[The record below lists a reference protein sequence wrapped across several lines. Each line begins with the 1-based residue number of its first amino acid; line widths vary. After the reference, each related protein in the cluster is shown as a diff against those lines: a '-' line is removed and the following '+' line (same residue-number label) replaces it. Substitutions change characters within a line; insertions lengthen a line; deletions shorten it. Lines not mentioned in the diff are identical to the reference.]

1 MGLRD
6 HDWKLLY
13 ERDSDDLDRE
23 VLVPALS
30 QAVTYDRKTGFFSS
44 HSLALAA
51 AGLRPFIANGGH
63 MRLLVSHRLSPDDVT
78 AIQEGYDLRTRLGEL
93 LTLTLPDD
101 QMLAYRFKCLAWL
114 VAAGRLDIKIA
125 LPTDNMGKL
134 IGDHALFHEKMGL
147 LTDSQ
152 GDRLCFYGSVNES
165 TNAWRD
171 SQESVMVFCSW
182 KGQDETI
189 AVHQESFDRLWDGFA
204 LRTLV
209 VDFPNALRENLI
221 SFAPTDLSDEDPDWP
236 PARPDPP
243 ATTPSESTIDD
254 NMLRTQERTLVAF
267 VRDAPRFPD
276 AGVHEAMATSTV
288 SLWPHQEHVISA
300 IAQTY
305 PDRYLLSDEV
315 GLGKTIECG
324 GAFRYLITSG
334 RVRRVLLLVPKGV
347 LSQWRTELRE
357 KFALPFWWYDGATFH
372 DPYDGTD
379 TRASTRPWAEHDLV
393 IASSH
398 LVRRADRQDPLL
410 TGPAWDLIVLDEA
423 HHARRRDV
431 QGRGSGIRLNRLL
444 DLLGR
449 LSEDKTRSLLLLT
462 ATPMQ
467 IDLIETWDLLRLLDL
482 GGSWAVAPDKFRA
495 YYQAIKAGVTSIN
508 LPLLV
513 ALMADHLSTGGTIPP
528 DVRRRMDAAL
538 DPNTCR
544 RLISALTDNRVEDVR
559 RMLTSQT
566 RPVLE
571 DVFRSATPLQDRM
584 FRNSRERLREYR
596 RRGLLHENIATRQVT
611 DRFLAFG
618 SPVEVDLYNE
628 IDDYIKNYFVI
639 KQRSSLGFVAGIYRR
654 RLTSSLYAFAESLRA
669 RQETLQ
675 GKRPTFLQA
684 DDAADMDDVTDD
696 EIADEIDADDMLRQA
711 QQRAIDAERG
721 KIDVMLARVDQVR
734 IDSKLSLFMDDLHG
748 YLIRGHRQAIVF
760 TQYTDTLDDIRT
772 HLTPRF
778 GNDLACYSGRG
789 GERWHA
795 ESASW
800 VSMTKDDI
808 KTLFRHG
815 EIRILLCTDAAS
827 EGLNL
832 QSAALLFN
840 YDMPW
845 NPMRVEQRIGRIDR
859 IGQPSDVVEIVN
871 YYYEGTIEADIYR
884 ALRQRI
890 GIFEV
895 VVGPLQPIL
904 SGLGERIE
912 TALIGGVSRAKL
924 IADLTDD
931 VEQAQ
936 KNGVNLD
943 DFASS
948 GVERWITSQPL
959 PAPPHDIDTLLRG
972 SRYLTDAGIGFRA
985 DESRPGVYTLTRPD
999 MPDLTVTFLPDVAD
1013 TYPETV
1019 RYLTY
1024 GDPVFADLLAGV
1036 PANDLATQVTRLTT
1050 GDSPFVAYAGASG
1063 AIVTMESLRAVMNDA
1078 GVIPELGVIQGV
1090 SDRLD
1095 ASERAVRDTI
1105 QKIEKRRLSARRAE
1119 ATSLLSAY
1127 LSLVAQEAQVA
1138 VGPAANTT
1146 YLINHVRLQD
1156 RALLQTL
1163 YSYANAPRTI
1173 PIDYDSTNPLT
1184 VSEITLALQA
1194 QRQHIQK
1201 FMQPIMGVAGDNTA
1215 AG

>member
-6 HDWKLLY
+6 YDWEPLY
-13 ERDSDDLDRE
+13 ERDSSHLDRD

-30 QAVTYDRKTGFFSS
+30 QSITYDRKTGFFSS
-44 HSLALAA
+44 YTLALAA
-51 AGLRPFIANGGH
+51 AGLKRFIDAGGR
-63 MRLLVSHRLSPDDVT
+63 MRLLVSHKLSPEDVK
-78 AIQEGYDLRTRLGEL
+78 AMEDGYDLRTRLGEM
-93 LTLTLPDD
+93 LTLALPDD
-101 QMLAYRFKCLAWL
+101 KILANRLRCLAWL

-125 LPTDNMGKL
+125 LPTDDTGKL
-134 IGDHALFHEKMGL
+134 IGGHSMFHEKVGL
-147 LTDSQ
+147 LTDTS
-152 GDRLCFYGSVNES
+152 GDRLCFVGSVNES
-165 TNAWRD
+165 VNAWRD
-171 SQESVMVFCSW
+171 NQESLTIFCSW
-182 KGQDETI
+182 EGDGKHI
-189 AVHQESFDRLWDGFA
+189 VAHQRSFDLLWNGLA
-204 LRTLV
+204 QRTLV
-209 VDFPNALRENLI
+209 VDFPDALRDNLI
-221 SFAPTDLSDEDPDWP
+221 ALAPPELPAHDPDEVD
-236 PARPDPP
+236 DPVDGESAAP
-243 ATTPSESTIDD
+243 ILSEQDVH
-254 NMLRTQERTLVAF
+254 MRERTLVAF
-267 VRDAPRFPD
+267 VRDAPRFPG

-288 SLWPHQEHVISA
+288 SLWPHQEHVIA
-300 IAQTY
+300 TIAQTY

-324 GAFRYLITSG
+324 GALRYLITSG

-372 DPYDGTD
+372 DPYDGTE
-379 TRASTRPWAEHDLV
+379 TRASTQPWAEHDLI

-410 TGPAWDLIVLDEA
+410 AGPPWDLTVLDEA

-444 DLLGR
+444 DLLGH
-449 LSEDKTRSLLLLT
+449 LSENKTRSLLLLT

-482 GGSWAVAPDKFRA
+482 GSSWAVSPDKFRA
-495 YYQAIKAGVTSIN
+495 YYQAIKAGVTTMN

-513 ALMADHLSTGGTIPP
+513 SLMADHLSTGGTIPP

-544 RLISALTDNRVEDVR
+544 RLINALTDNRVEDVR

-566 RPVLE
+566 RPVLD

-596 RRGLLHENIATRQVT
+596 RCGLLHENIATRRVT

-618 SPVEVDLYNE
+618 SPIEVDLYNE

-696 EIADEIDADDMLRQA
+696 EIADEIDSDDMLRLA
-711 QQRAIDAERG
+711 QQHAIDAELG

-734 IDSKLSLFMDDLHG
+734 IDSKLSLFMDDLHN

-760 TQYTDTLDDIRT
+760 TQYTDTLDDIRA
-772 HLTPRF
+772 HLTSRF

-808 KTLFRHG
+808 KTLFRRG
-815 EIRILLCTDAAS
+815 DIRILLCTDAAS

-936 KNGVNLD
+936 KNGVNLE
-943 DFASS
+943 DFAAS

-959 PAPPHDIDTLLRG
+959 PAPPRDIDALLRG
-972 SRYLTDAGIGFRA
+972 SHYLADAGIAFSA
-985 DESRPGVYTLTRPD
+985 DESRPGVYIITRPD
-999 MPDLTVTFLPDVAD
+999 TLDLTVTFLPDVAD

-1024 GDPVFADLLAGV
+1024 GDPVFDELLAGV
-1036 PANDLATQVTRLTT
+1036 PASDLATQVRRLTAA
-1050 GDSPFVAYAGASG
+1050 DSPLVAYAGAGG
-1063 AIVTMESLRAVMNDA
+1063 AVVTIESLRAALDDVGAIPEA
-1078 GVIPELGVIQGV
+1078 GVVQGV

-1095 ASERAVRDTI
+1095 ASERVVRDTI
-1105 QKIEKRRLSARRAE
+1105 QKIEKRRLSARRAG
-1119 ATSLLSAY
+1119 AAAMLSAY

-1138 VGPAANTT
+1138 AGPAVNTG
-1146 YLINHVRLQD
+1146 YLINRVRPQD
-1156 RALLQTL
+1156 RALLQSL
-1163 YSYANAPRTI
+1163 HAYANAPRTV
-1173 PIDYDSTNPLT
+1173 PIDYDSTNPLS
-1184 VSEITLALQA
+1184 VGEIAMALQA
-1194 QRQHIQK
+1194 QRQPIQK
-1201 FMQPIMGVAGDNTA
+1201 LMQPLTTSGD
-1215 AG
+1215 